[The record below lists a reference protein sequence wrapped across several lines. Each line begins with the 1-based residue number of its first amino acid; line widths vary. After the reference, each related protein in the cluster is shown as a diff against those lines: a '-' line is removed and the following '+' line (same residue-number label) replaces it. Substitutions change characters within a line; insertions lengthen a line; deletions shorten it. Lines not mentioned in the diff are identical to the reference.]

1 MQVYLAALQK
11 KKDDLSKKIQD
22 TLLDTPMGEAYQGVQ
37 KTMQNLEQKKID
49 LLPQGVY
56 DMGFGNAEPVA
67 HPDIPNVFSD
77 SVSPLQGVVS
87 AANINNPAANMLTA
101 STGPRPLQDPTD
113 LEVEL
118 MEDRPPVLTSDAQA
132 GPLLQQETDAVKTK
146 IEQDQKELEKIE
158 NEIDRKQALL
168 EVPEG
173 SKRVEE
179 MLLASGL
186 LRDRDED
193 EVTQIGA
200 AAPIYLS

>member
-1 MQVYLAALQK
+1 MQVMLAALQK

-37 KTMQNLEQKKID
+37 NTMQNLEQKKID

-67 HPDIPNVFSD
+67 HPNIPNVFSD

-101 STGPRPLQDPTD
+101 ATGPQPLQDASS
-113 LEVEL
+113 LEVSL
-118 MEDRPPVLTSDAQA
+118 TPDSPRVLTSDTQA
-132 GPLLQQETDAVKTK
+132 GPMLQQETDEAKRQ

-158 NEIDRKQALL
+158 NEIDRKQGMLK
-168 EVPEG
+168 VPEG
-173 SKRVEE
+173 AHRVEE

>member
-1 MQVYLAALQK
+1 MQVMLAALQK

-37 KTMQNLEQKKID
+37 NTMQNLEQKKID

-101 STGPRPLQDPTD
+101 ATGPQPLQDASS
-113 LEVEL
+113 LEVSL
-118 MEDRPPVLTSDAQA
+118 TPDSPRVLTSDTQA
-132 GPLLQQETDAVKTK
+132 GPMLQEDTDEAKRQ

-158 NEIDRKQALL
+158 NEIDRKQGLL

-173 SKRVEE
+173 AHRVEE